1 LIAWCNSMIPP
12 TSRSPELL
20 LAFRSQR
27 PYPNLNMGDDDPRL
41 PRRGLDGLSQENQSA
56 LRLIAA
62 TSSYS
67 KTAFGRSFCLLTR
80 SPHSGLPSRPSI
92 RRESINL
99 DTIAR
104 INWVVEKS
112 IAHIGGGRWKALTV
126 AAAPINPWIDLPA
139 VLTAI
144 LTAVLARIEAILQT
158 TVALRKKR
166 RT

>member
-1 LIAWCNSMIPP
+1 M
-12 TSRSPELL
+12 TSEK
-20 LAFRSQR
+20 A
-27 PYPNLNMGDDDPRL
+27 
-41 PRRGLDGLSQENQSA
+41 
-56 LRLIAA
+56 
-62 TSSYS
+62 
-67 KTAFGRSFCLLTR
+67 AFGRSFCLLTR

-99 DTIAR
+99 DTIAETDR
-104 INWVVEKS
+104 VVS
-112 IAHIGGGRWKALTV
+112 IALISGARWKTLTV

-144 LTAVLARIEAILQT
+144 LTTVLARIEAILRT